1 MGGGEGNFRAAG
13 FFFRHEIPCVNFFHI
28 ECLNSERYVLYQM
41 NTDFEG
47 RVWLLK
53 KETVLLRYYGVK
65 CKNLVLSAEL
75 VK

>member
-1 MGGGEGNFRAAG
+1 M
-13 FFFRHEIPCVNFFHI
+13 
-28 ECLNSERYVLYQM
+28 ECLNSERYVVYQM

-53 KETVLLRYYGVK
+53 KETVVLRYYGVK

-75 VK
+75 IK